1 MADSPR
7 GDATTP
13 DISLFVHVPFCR
25 QKCAYCRLYGVS
37 GREDAFDPFLT
48 GLEREWEIVRR
59 EEALEG
65 RGLASLRV
73 SGGTPS
79 LLGAPRLV
87 RLLEFLKRG
96 LRVDGDCEI
105 TLEAYP
111 DSIDGPLVESVRR
124 AGYGRINVGV
134 HSFSDRDLAAL
145 DRGYRS
151 DEVKRGLAAVREGG
165 CANLGVDLVYGIPGQ
180 TAEAWQSSL
189 EAVTACGCEHIACGP
204 LTPQEETLE
213 EHLLRGRFE
222 ESELEESLFRQA
234 REAERRLAAAG
245 YEQYEVSLFARPG
258 FRSRYEEHALRR
270 EPIYGL
276 GPGANSFD
284 GAVRWRN
291 APDLDGYLA
300 ALVGENRRPERER
313 YRLSRTNQAQEVLLL
328 GLRRASGLRWDE
340 VGQWIEPAVFSRLQ
354 RRAMVLGSQGFL
366 ELTAEGMRLPPAARF
381 IVHSIALELMRT
393 LGTEAA

>member
-1 MADSPR
+1 MADSSEA
-7 GDATTP
+7 GATAP

-37 GREDAFDPFLT
+37 GREDAFDPFLA

-59 EEALEG
+59 EEGLEG
-65 RGLASLRV
+65 RRLDSLRV

-87 RLLEFLKRG
+87 RLLQFLGRG
-96 LRVDGDCEI
+96 LRVESDCEI

-111 DSIDGPLVESVRR
+111 DSVDSELVESVRR

-145 DRGYRS
+145 DRGYRG

-165 CANLGVDLVYGIPGQ
+165 CANLGIDLVYGIPGQ
-180 TAEAWQSSL
+180 TAEAWQGSL
-189 EAVTACGCEHIACGP
+189 EAVIASACEHIACSP
-204 LTPQEETLE
+204 LIPQEETLE

-222 ESELEESLFRQA
+222 ESELDESLFRQA
-234 REAERRLAAAG
+234 REAERRLAEAG
-245 YEQYEVSLFARPG
+245 YEQYAVSLFARPG
-258 FRSRYEEHALRR
+258 FRSRFEERALRR
-270 EPIYGL
+270 EPSYGL

-291 APDLDGYLA
+291 APDLDGYLTS
-300 ALVGENRRPERER
+300 LIGEKRRPERER
-313 YRLSRTNQAQEVLLL
+313 YRLSATNQAQEVLLL

-340 VGQWIEPAVFSRLQ
+340 VGRWIAPAVFSRLQ

-366 ELTAEGMRLPPAARF
+366 EVTAEGMRLPPAARF
-381 IVHSIALELMRT
+381 VVHSIALELMRA
-393 LGTEAA
+393 LGAEAA

>member
-1 MADSPR
+1 MADSSE
-7 GDATTP
+7 GDATTR

-59 EEALEG
+59 EEGLEG
-65 RGLASLRV
+65 RRLASLRV

-79 LLGAPRLV
+79 LLGGTRLG
-87 RLLEFLKRG
+87 RLLGFLQRG
-96 LRVDGDCEI
+96 LRIEEGCEI

-111 DSIDGPLVESVRR
+111 DSIDRDLVESVLR

-151 DEVKRGLAAVREGG
+151 DEVRRGLAAVREGG

-180 TAEAWQSSL
+180 TAEDWQGSL
-189 EAVTACGCEHIACGP
+189 EAVTACGGQHIACSP

-234 REAERRLAAAG
+234 REAEQRLVAAG
-245 YEQYEVSLFARPG
+245 YEQYEVSLFAQPG
-258 FRSRYEEHALRR
+258 FRSRFEEHLLRR
-270 EPIYGL
+270 EPSYGL

-284 GAVRWRN
+284 GTARWRN

-300 ALVGENRRPERER
+300 ALLGEQRRPERER
-313 YRLSRTNQAQEVLLL
+313 YRLSAVNQAQEVLLL
-328 GLRRASGLRWDE
+328 GLRRASGLRWEE
-340 VGQWIEPAVFSRLQ
+340 VHRWLEPAVFSRMQ
-354 RRAMVLGSQGFL
+354 RRAMVLRSQGFI
-366 ELTAEGMRLPPAARF
+366 EVTPEGMRLPPAARF
-381 IVHSIALELMRT
+381 VVHSIALVLMRT
-393 LGTEAA
+393 LGPEAA